1 MREKKFKYQKGR
13 KETKSKFNRKYAKFY
28 CMSKI
33 LKHF

>member
-13 KETKSKFNRKYAKFY
+13 KTKSKFNRKYAKFY